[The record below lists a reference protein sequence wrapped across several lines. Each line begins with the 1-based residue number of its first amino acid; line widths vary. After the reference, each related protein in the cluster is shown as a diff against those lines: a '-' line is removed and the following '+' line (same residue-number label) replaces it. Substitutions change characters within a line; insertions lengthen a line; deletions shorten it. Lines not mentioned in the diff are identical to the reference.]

1 MTINIAEILVAN
13 SCGAAMVLMLLIFRI
28 HNSDSKRRDEQLYN
42 CMLIAT
48 LAALTAET
56 ASFLIDGKLFTGCF
70 ALQYICNTV
79 CTGFTALVGYLW
91 SLFVEFKIYRS
102 VKRLKN
108 KAIILGVPLFAVA
121 CLMIANLFGNGIFF
135 SVSSSNVYTRGTLTP
150 ILYAVVLFYF
160 IESIC
165 AAHLAKHRGNS
176 VKFFPVYY
184 FVIPCLIGIVVQVLF
199 YGISTGWA
207 SIAVGFVFVDLQLQT
222 SNSFVDDM
230 SGLFNR
236 KYFNIYI
243 EKLRK
248 TKRTDIYGIML
259 DVNNFKRINDVHGH
273 YVGDSAIRSVG
284 KILSESV
291 PKNAVPMRMAGDE
304 FMVLIVGGTENSAA
318 ELKKT
323 VLENIDRF
331 NRTTDRPYKLSLAIG
346 TARFEGE
353 SLKEFLLNI
362 DRDMYSD
369 KKEYYLTHER

>member
-121 CLMIANLFGNGIFF
+121 CL
-135 SVSSSNVYTRGTLTP
+135 
-150 ILYAVVLFYF
+150 
-160 IESIC
+160 
-165 AAHLAKHRGNS
+165 
-176 VKFFPVYY
+176 
-184 FVIPCLIGIVVQVLF
+184 IGIVVQVLF

-248 TKRTDIYGIML
+248 SKRTDIYGIML

-273 YVGDSAIRSVG
+273 YVVDSAIRSVG

-323 VLENIDRF
+323 VLVNIDRF
-331 NRTTDRPYKLSLAIG
+331 NRTTDRLYKLSLAID
-346 TARFEGE
+346 TARFKGE